1 MRSLSAHIN
10 MGTEDPAVADSSL
23 GALHI
28 GVHLSWSPVA
38 NVCTKDPQVSDNW
51 TYSSVSNS
59 ARDTFFPSL
68 LPVFRHEV
76 FIHTVANRHFL
87 KEF

>member
-1 MRSLSAHIN
+1 MAKVEKDKELQKKRDYGSTMRSLSAHIN
-10 MGTEDPAVADSSL
+10 MGTEDLAVADSSL
-23 GALHI
+23 GALNI

-59 ARDTFFPSL
+59 ARDIFPFSL
-68 LPVFRHEV
+68 NC
-76 FIHTVANRHFL
+76 I
-87 KEF
+87 